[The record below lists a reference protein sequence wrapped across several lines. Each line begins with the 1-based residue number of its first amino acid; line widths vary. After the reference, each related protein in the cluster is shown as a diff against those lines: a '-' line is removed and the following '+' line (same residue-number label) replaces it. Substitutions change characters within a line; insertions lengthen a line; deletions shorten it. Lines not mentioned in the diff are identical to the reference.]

1 MILTKK
7 YNHQPNINL
16 FMTKT
21 NKIFQRYLGVLEEQV
36 LGTNE
41 PGLSENEK
49 YIIKI
54 LTNAF
59 IFNPAV
65 FSSSQQKY
73 ITNKVDSIKK
83 MVNIPIAKVV
93 DEIKKI
99 IALDNSLKVES
110 KTFNLI
116 VDYMMLIEQP
126 ADATEPQ
133 AADSTSLS
141 DLTKQAEKEQL
152 DGEGNDLNLEEIFPL
167 YKELIIKALNHSP
180 TEEELMIIKPIVNEF
195 ADVDPEKI
203 VEAIQNVLSQSLE
216 DKEVEDNLSNA

>member
-1 MILTKK
+1 M
-7 YNHQPNINL
+7 Y
-16 FMTKT
+16 KT
-21 NKIFQRYLGVLEEQV
+21 NKIFAKYLKVLEEQV
-36 LGTNE
+36 PDNVA
-41 PGLSENEK
+41 PGLGENEK

-59 IFNPAV
+59 IFNPTV

-73 ITNKVDSIKK
+73 IASKIEAIKK
-83 MVNIPIAKVV
+83 MVNVPIAKVV

-110 KTFNLI
+110 KTFSLLTN
-116 VDYMMLIEQP
+116 YMLLIEQP

-133 AADSTSLS
+133 AEESTPLK
-141 DLTKQAEKEQL
+141 DLTKQAEEEQVS
-152 DGEGNDLNLEEIFPL
+152 GEGNNLNLEEIFPL

-203 VEAIQNVLSQSLE
+203 IEAIQNVLSQSLE

>member
-1 MILTKK
+1 
-7 YNHQPNINL
+7 
-16 FMTKT
+16 MTKT
-21 NKIFQRYLGVLEEQV
+21 NKIFQKYIKILEEQV
-36 LGTNE
+36 PNTDE
-41 PGLSENEK
+41 PGLSANEK

-65 FSSSQQKY
+65 FSGSQQKY
-73 ITNKVDSIKK
+73 IKNKVDGIKNS
-83 MVNIPIAKVV
+83 VNVPIAKIV

-110 KTFNLI
+110 KTLNLLAS
-116 VDYMMLIEQP
+116 YMILIEKP

-133 AADSTSLS
+133 ATDSKPLD
-141 DLTKQAEKEQL
+141 DLIRQSEKDQFN
-152 DGEGNDLNLEEIFPL
+152 GEGNDLNLEEIFPL

-180 TEEELMIIKPIVNEF
+180 TEDELMIIKPIVNQF
-195 ADVDPEKI
+195 ADTDPEKI

>member
-1 MILTKK
+1 M
-7 YNHQPNINL
+7 Y
-16 FMTKT
+16 KT
-21 NKIFQRYLGVLEEQV
+21 NKIFAKYLKVLEEQV
-36 LGTNE
+36 PDNVV
-41 PGLSENEK
+41 PGLGENEK

-59 IFNPAV
+59 IFNPTV

-73 ITNKVDSIKK
+73 IASKIDAIKK
-83 MVNIPIAKVV
+83 MVNVPITKVV
-93 DEIKKI
+93 DKIKKI

-110 KTFNLI
+110 KTFSLLTN
-116 VDYMMLIEQP
+116 YMLLIEQP

-133 AADSTSLS
+133 AEESTPLK
-141 DLTKQAEKEQL
+141 DLTKQAEEEQVS
-152 DGEGNDLNLEEIFPL
+152 GEGNNLNLEEIFPL

-203 VEAIQNVLSQSLE
+203 IEAIQNVLSQSLE

>member
-1 MILTKK
+1 M
-7 YNHQPNINL
+7 Y
-16 FMTKT
+16 KT
-21 NKIFQRYLGVLEEQV
+21 NKIFAKYLKVLEEQV
-36 LGTNE
+36 PDNVV
-41 PGLSENEK
+41 PGLGENEK

-59 IFNPAV
+59 IFNPTV

-73 ITNKVDSIKK
+73 IASKIDAIKK
-83 MVNIPIAKVV
+83 MVNVPITKVV

-110 KTFNLI
+110 KTFSLLTN
-116 VDYMMLIEQP
+116 YMLLIEQP

-133 AADSTSLS
+133 AEESTPLK
-141 DLTKQAEKEQL
+141 DLTKQAEEEQVS
-152 DGEGNDLNLEEIFPL
+152 GEGNNLNLEEIFPL

-203 VEAIQNVLSQSLE
+203 IEAIQNVLSQSLE